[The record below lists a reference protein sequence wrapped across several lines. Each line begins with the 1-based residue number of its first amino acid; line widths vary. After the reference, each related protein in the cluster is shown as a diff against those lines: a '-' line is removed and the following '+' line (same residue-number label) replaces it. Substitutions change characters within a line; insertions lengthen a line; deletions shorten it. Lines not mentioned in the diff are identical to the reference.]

1 MTFTNAHA
9 HFNETND
16 NLGWR
21 TTFTP
26 HFHKGNK
33 SLPVS
38 KWGVKY
44 PPYPITLT
52 SPFNTQRVI
61 NTVELKLLSVF

>member
-1 MTFTNAHA
+1 MHISMK
-9 HFNETND
+9 
-16 NLGWR
+16 R
-21 TTFTP
+21 TTIWMEDNFTP

-61 NTVELKLLSVF
+61 KTVELKLLSVF